1 MDLDA
6 EAYALYWITKCA
18 TLALPLAQNVG
29 QVGQLK
35 TFRSGSMK
43 IEQALMIQIE
53 LNLKTLPESSP
64 PTSFRLRR
72 SLTLWDLILYGI
84 IVIQPTAPMPA
95 YGVFTNAGQGHVV
108 TSILI
113 AMIAMVFTAMSY
125 GRMARVYPSAGSAYT
140 YVGRELHPSLGYVTG
155 WSMTMDYILNPLI
168 CTVWS
173 AKAMADLLSGTR
185 YQIPYPGLLWPIF
198 FAVLFTV
205 LNLRGIKSSARTNQI
220 LCAIMGAVILV
231 FFWCTIR
238 YIFHLPQFPE
248 AYFLR
253 PFYDPRTFTINGV
266 FHGTS
271 VAVLT
276 YIGFDGISTLSEEV
290 ENPRRNIFLATVL
303 VCVLTGFL
311 AAAEVYGAQLLSPQY
326 FFPAGEVENAFSHV
340 AAIAGGALLAK
351 MISLTLLI
359 ATIGSGMGSQ
369 LGAARLLYGMGRS
382 NAIPKGFFG
391 AIHPRTQIPANNI
404 VFVGIIALIGA
415 FLISYD
421 NGAELLNFGAL
432 IAFMGVN
439 LASLT
444 HYCVRGHDRSPGQ
457 LIPPVLGFLICLF
470 IWIHLSK
477 LALIAGSVWMVAGIV
492 YGAVKTRGFQSKLV
506 NFDLPADEV

>member
-1 MDLDA
+1 MGFDHVAEYPREADPGNDEDFHRAVHAQRARHRVQEPARTRLRASTQARPSRTGDESLKNPPADA
-6 EAYALYWITKCA
+6 
-18 TLALPLAQNVG
+18 N
-29 QVGQLK
+29 
-35 TFRSGSMK
+35 
-43 IEQALMIQIE
+43 
-53 LNLKTLPESSP
+53 
-64 PTSFRLRR
+64 PTVLRLRR
-72 SLTLWDLILYGI
+72 SLTLWDLVLYGI

-95 YGVFTNAGQGHVV
+95 YGVFSNAGQGHVV

-168 CTVWS
+168 CTIWS

-185 YQIPYPGLLWPIF
+185 YQIPYPGLLWPVF

-205 LNLRGIKSSARTNQI
+205 LNLRGVKSSARINEI
-220 LCAIMGAVILV
+220 LCAIMGAVIV
-231 FFWCTIR
+231 AYFWCTIR
-238 YIFHLPQFPE
+238 YIFHLPQYPE

-253 PFYDPRTFTINGV
+253 PFYNPETFTINGV

-290 ENPRRNIFLATVL
+290 ENPKRNIFLATVL
-303 VCVLTGFL
+303 VCVVTGLL
-311 AAAEVYGAQLLSPQY
+311 AAAEVYGAQLLSRQY
-326 FFPAGEVENAFSHV
+326 MFPASEVENAFSHV
-340 AAIAGGALLAK
+340 AAIAGGLWL
-351 MISLTLLI
+351 SLTLLI
-359 ATIGSGMGSQ
+359 ATIGSGIGSQ

-382 NAIPKGFFG
+382 NAIPIRFFG
-391 AIHPRTQIPANNI
+391 AIHPRTRVPANNVI
-404 VFVGIIALIGA
+404 FVGMIALTGA

-444 HYCVRGHDRSPGQ
+444 HYYIRGADRSLWQ

-477 LALIAGSVWMVAGIV
+477 LAMIAGSIWMLAGIA
-492 YGAVKTRGFQSKLV
+492 YGAFKTRGFRSDLV
-506 NFDLPADEV
+506 NFDVPPDEA

>member
-1 MDLDA
+1 MNRFNIDKVR
-6 EAYALYWITKCA
+6 Y
-18 TLALPLAQNVG
+18 
-29 QVGQLK
+29 
-35 TFRSGSMK
+35 S
-43 IEQALMIQIE
+43 
-53 LNLKTLPESSP
+53 ESN
-64 PTSFRLRR
+64 TSHMETTSAPSLRR
-72 SLTLWDLILYGI
+72 TLTLSDLILYGI

-95 YGVFTNAGQGHVV
+95 YGVFSNAGGGHVV

-113 AMIAMVFTAMSY
+113 AMVAMVFTAMSY

-168 CTVWS
+168 CTIWS

-198 FAVLFTV
+198 FAVLFTA
-205 LNLRGIKSSARTNQI
+205 LNLRGVQTSARINKI
-220 LCAIMGAVILV
+220 LCAVMGAVILA
-231 FFWCTIR
+231 FFWYTIR
-238 YIFHLPQFPE
+238 YIFHLPQYPE

-253 PFYDPRTFTINGV
+253 PFYNPETFTINRV

-290 ENPRRNIFLATVL
+290 DNPRRNIFLATVL
-303 VCVLTGFL
+303 VCIITGFL
-311 AAAEVYGAQLLSPQY
+311 AAAEVYGAQLLSSQY
-326 FFPAGEVENAFSHV
+326 IFGVSEVENAFSHV
-340 AAIAGGALLAK
+340 AAIAGGAVLTK
-351 MISLTLLI
+351 VISLTLLI

-382 NAIPKGFFG
+382 DAIPKKFFG
-391 AIHPRTQIPANNI
+391 VIHPRTRIPANNVI
-404 VFVGIIALIGA
+404 FVGVIALVGA

-439 LASLT
+439 LAALT
-444 HYCVRGHDRSPGQ
+444 HYYIRGNDRTMGQ
-457 LIPPVLGFLICLF
+457 LIPPVLGFLICFF

-477 LALIAGSVWMVAGIV
+477 LAMIVGSIWMIAGIA
-492 YGAVKTRGFQSKLV
+492 YGAWRTKGFQSDLV
-506 NFDLPADEV
+506 NFDVPADQA

>member
-1 MDLDA
+1 METSPVA
-6 EAYALYWITKCA
+6 
-18 TLALPLAQNVG
+18 
-29 QVGQLK
+29 
-35 TFRSGSMK
+35 GSS
-43 IEQALMIQIE
+43 A
-53 LNLKTLPESSP
+53 P
-64 PTSFRLRR
+64 RLRR
-72 SLTLWDLILYGI
+72 TLTLGDLILYGI

-95 YGVFTNAGQGHVV
+95 YGVFSEAGGGHVV

-113 AMIAMVFTAMSY
+113 AMVAMVFTAMSY

-140 YVGRELHPSLGYVTG
+140 YVGRELHPALGYVTG

-168 CTVWS
+168 CTIWS

-185 YQIPYPGLLWPIF
+185 YQIPYPGLLWPLF
-198 FAVLFTV
+198 FAGLFTL
-205 LNLRGIKSSARTNQI
+205 LNLRGVQTSARINKT
-220 LCAIMGAVILV
+220 LCAIMGAVILA
-231 FFWCTIR
+231 FFWYTIR
-238 YIFHLPQFPE
+238 YVFHLPQYPQ

-253 PFYDPRTFTINGV
+253 PFYNPETFTINRV

-290 ENPRRNIFLATVL
+290 DNPRRNIFLATVL
-303 VCVLTGFL
+303 VCVITGFL

-326 FFPAGEVENAFSHV
+326 MFPAGEVENAFSHV
-340 AAIAGGALLAK
+340 AAIAGGALLTK
-351 MISLTLLI
+351 LISVTLLI
-359 ATIGSGMGSQ
+359 ATVGSGMGSQ

-382 NAIPKGFFG
+382 DAIPKKFFG
-391 AIHPRTQIPANNI
+391 AIHPRTRIPANN
-404 VFVGIIALIGA
+404 VMFVGAIALLGA

-444 HYCVRGHDRSPGQ
+444 HYYVRGADRTLGQ
-457 LIPPVLGFLICLF
+457 LIPPVLGFFICLF
-470 IWIHLSK
+470 IWMHLSN
-477 LALIAGSVWMVAGIV
+477 LALIVGSIWMAVGIG
-492 YGAVKTRGFQSKLV
+492 YGAWKTRGFQSDLV
-506 NFDLPADEV
+506 NFDVPSE

>member
-1 MDLDA
+1 M
-6 EAYALYWITKCA
+6 A
-18 TLALPLAQNVG
+18 TTPTG
-29 QVGQLK
+29 
-35 TFRSGSMK
+35 T
-43 IEQALMIQIE
+43 
-53 LNLKTLPESSP
+53 TSSP
-64 PTSFRLRR
+64 ALRLRR
-72 SLTLWDLILYGI
+72 TLTLWDLILYGI

-95 YGVFTNAGQGHVV
+95 YGVFSNAGGGHVV

-168 CTVWS
+168 CTIWS

-198 FAVLFTV
+198 FAVLFTA
-205 LNLRGIKSSARTNQI
+205 LNLRGVQTSARINQI
-220 LCAIMGAVILV
+220 LCAVMGAVIV
-231 FFWCTIR
+231 AYFWYTIR
-238 YIFHLPQFPE
+238 YIFHIPQYPE

-253 PFYDPRTFTINGV
+253 PFYNPETFTISRV

-290 ENPRRNIFLATVL
+290 DNPKRNIFLATVL
-303 VCVLTGFL
+303 VCVITGFL
-311 AAAEVYGAQLLSPQY
+311 AAAEVYGAQLLSSQY
-326 FFPAGEVENAFSHV
+326 MFSAAEVENAFSHV
-340 AAIAGGALLAK
+340 AAIAGGPLLTK
-351 MISLTLLI
+351 VISLTLLI

-382 NAIPKGFFG
+382 GAIPKKFFG
-391 AIHPRTQIPANNI
+391 AIHPGTRIPANN
-404 VFVGIIALIGA
+404 VMFVGVIALIGA
-415 FLISYD
+415 FLITYD
-421 NGAELLNFGAL
+421 AGAELLNFGAL

-439 LASLT
+439 IASLT
-444 HYCVRGHDRSPGQ
+444 HYYIRGEDRSLGQ

-477 LALIAGSVWMVAGIV
+477 MAMIVGSIWMIAGIA
-492 YGAVKTRGFQSKLV
+492 YGAWKTRGFQADLV
-506 NFDLPADEV
+506 NFDVPADES

>member
-1 MDLDA
+1 M
-6 EAYALYWITKCA
+6 A
-18 TLALPLAQNVG
+18 TTSTG
-29 QVGQLK
+29 
-35 TFRSGSMK
+35 T
-43 IEQALMIQIE
+43 
-53 LNLKTLPESSP
+53 TSSP
-64 PTSFRLRR
+64 ALRLRR

-95 YGVFTNAGQGHVV
+95 YGVFSNAGGGHVV

-113 AMIAMVFTAMSY
+113 AMVAMVFTAMSY

-168 CTVWS
+168 CTIWS
-173 AKAMADLLSGTR
+173 AKAMADLLNGTR
-185 YQIPYPGLLWPIF
+185 YQIPYPGLLWPVF
-198 FAVLFTV
+198 FAVLFTL
-205 LNLRGIKSSARTNQI
+205 LNLRGVQTSARINQI
-220 LCAIMGAVILV
+220 LCAIMGAVIV
-231 FFWCTIR
+231 AYFWYTIR

-253 PFYDPRTFTINGV
+253 PFYNPETFTVSRV

-290 ENPRRNIFLATVL
+290 ENPKRNIFLATVL
-303 VCVLTGFL
+303 VCVITGFL
-311 AAAEVYGAQLLSPQY
+311 AAAEVYGAQLLSSQY
-326 FFPAGEVENAFSHV
+326 MFSAAEVENAFSHV
-340 AAIAGGALLAK
+340 AAIAGGPLLTK
-351 MISLTLLI
+351 VISLTLLV

-382 NAIPKGFFG
+382 DAIPKKFFG
-391 AIHPRTQIPANNI
+391 AIHPRTRIPANNVI
-404 VFVGIIALIGA
+404 FVGVIALIGA
-415 FLISYD
+415 FLITYD
-421 NGAELLNFGAL
+421 VGAELLNFGAL

-439 LASLT
+439 IASLT
-444 HYCVRGHDRSPGQ
+444 HYYIRGEDRSLWQ
-457 LIPPVLGFLICLF
+457 LFPPVLGFLICFF

-477 LALIAGSVWMVAGIV
+477 MAMIAGSIWMIAGIA
-492 YGAVKTRGFQSKLV
+492 YGAWKTRGFQAELV
-506 NFDLPADEV
+506 NFDVPPEES